1 MRNNQFNHGIVDRN
15 ESASAATRPLRSAS
29 VISEFSSSRFQ
40 SQNAS
45 TTANATP
52 IMDRMR
58 PRAASEAAAE
68 QQTQSSI
75 LIGPPSL
82 YHYRDP
88 ETETAKVETGKYANG
103 ANNLSMGAETAL
115 YYEIEFKRFRK
126 EIYIGAANFRV
137 GDYVKVMD

>member
-1 MRNNQFNHGIVDRN
+1 MRNNQFNHEIVDRD
-15 ESASAATRPLRSAS
+15 ESASAATRRFRSAS
-29 VISEFSSSRFQ
+29 IISEFSSSRFQ
-40 SQNAS
+40 SQIAL
-45 TTANATP
+45 NATP
-52 IMDRMR
+52 TMDRMR

-88 ETETAKVETGKYANG
+88 ETETAKDETGKYANG

-126 EIYIGAANFRV
+126 DIYIGAANFRV